1 MTIRSATQS
10 YIFRSDSDL
19 ATHSKGQYVLPE
31 GPGIAWQGAVSMQDE
46 NELAEKYREPLTR
59 FKPNDVKVTRSRG
72 SVIVP
77 WCFPAAEGAFRG
89 LSVADFC

>member
-1 MTIRSATQS
+1 
-10 YIFRSDSDL
+10 
-19 ATHSKGQYVLPE
+19 
-31 GPGIAWQGAVSMQDE
+31 MQDE

-77 WCFPAAEGAFRG
+77 WCFPAADQHRLWCHIARSMR
-89 LSVADFC
+89 L

>member
-1 MTIRSATQS
+1 
-10 YIFRSDSDL
+10 
-19 ATHSKGQYVLPE
+19 
-31 GPGIAWQGAVSMQDE
+31 MQDE